1 MRGEVVAGGLIM
13 LMLLSGC
20 VAPTVPRTAVNDE
33 EPIPDGTEC
42 NGMVVLCDRT
52 YDDVTFPET
61 HNAFSTHEDGI
72 YYPAANPPDWSIS
85 TMERRDPCV
94 HD

>member
-1 MRGEVVAGGLIM
+1 MRGGVVAGGLIV

-20 VAPTVPRTAVNDE
+20 VAPTVPRTTVNE
-33 EPIPDGTEC
+33 EAQIPDGTEC
-42 NGMVVLCDRT
+42 NGMVLLCDRT

-72 YYPAANPPDWSIS
+72 LLSSGKPPDWPFGP
-85 TMERRDPCV
+85 MERWNPCV